1 MTSTRGSSNADKSV
15 GVPSS
20 DASSTTTSSRSD
32 SVCRRTL
39 AIEVSTYGMPLCT
52 ARSTE
57 TSGGSGDSIDA
68 SVRRV
73 TSFDLVVATVGRTDA
88 LDNLLGSLEGQTHRG
103 YRVLVV
109 DQNDD
114 ERVARVLARH
124 PSLRTERHRSAPGL
138 SHARNAALPHLRA
151 EVAAFP
157 DDDCTYP
164 NGLLARVAA
173 RLDAE
178 PQLDGLTGRD
188 DRGAWPDAPAV
199 LTRTNL
205 WNRAIS
211 FTIFLRRSIVTR
223 VGAFD
228 ERLGLPESSGEEID
242 YLIRAIDL
250 GARIEYDPSIVV
262 HHEATARPLAQLGAR
277 DGASIG
283 YLLRKH
289 RYPRRRV
296 APMLVRPAAG
306 VLLSALRNDRARPRF
321 HASTL
326 RGRLSGYRGVG
337 AAPQ

>member
-1 MTSTRGSSNADKSV
+1 M
-15 GVPSS
+15 
-20 DASSTTTSSRSD
+20 
-32 SVCRRTL
+32 
-39 AIEVSTYGMPLCT
+39 
-52 ARSTE
+52 
-57 TSGGSGDSIDA
+57 
-68 SVRRV
+68 
-73 TSFDLVVATVGRTDA
+73 TSFDLVVATVGRADA

-250 GARIEYDPSIVV
+250 GARIEYDPALVV
-262 HHEATARPLAQLGAR
+262 RHNAALRPLEELGAR
-277 DGASIG
+277 DGRSIG
-283 YLLRKH
+283 YILRKH
-289 RYPRRRV
+289 RYPPATV
-296 APMLVRPAAG
+296 GGMLVRPLGGALVAAVHG
-306 VLLSALRNDRARPRF
+306 DAARARF
-321 HASTL
+321 HATTL
-326 RGRLSGYRGVG
+326 RGRVSGYL
-337 AAPQ
+337 ASSSANSFS